1 MADFFDPRAFA
12 LGMVALVNPCG
23 FALLP
28 AYLGFFL
35 GLDDDE
41 DGSES
46 RVVALNRA
54 QIVGLSMSVGFL
66 VVFGLLGLVFAGLG
80 TTIQQNPWISTVI
93 GVALVVLGISM
104 FFGFQPLL
112 KLPKL
117 EKGTGSRSATSMF
130 LFGVSYAIA
139 SLSCTI
145 GLFLS
150 AIGTS
155 ASGLSFVDRL
165 GAFISYGLGMG
176 LLATALTLAVAF
188 GKRGI
193 VTKFRQLLPKINF
206 ISAIMLV
213 AVGVYVAL
221 YGIWAT
227 QVLSVRGPDDF
238 DTKVTPWINT
248 IVTNA
253 EEFQISLSNR
263 IGDNTTVLGWSFV
276 IVNLALIVA
285 GFLARRSE
293 RARKVSST
301 EPTPV

>member
-1 MADFFDPRAFA
+1 MDLFDPRAFA

-35 GLDDDE
+35 GLDDDD

-46 RVVALNRA
+46 RIVALNRA

-66 VVFGLLGLVFAGLG
+66 IVFGLLGLVFAGLG
-80 TTIQQNPWISTVI
+80 STIQQNPWISTVI
-93 GVALVVLGISM
+93 GVLLVLLGIAM

-117 EKGTGSRSATSMF
+117 EKGTGSRSMVSMF

-155 ASGLSFVDRL
+155 ASGNSFGTRL
-165 GAFISYGLGMG
+165 GAFVSYGLGMG

-193 VTKFRQLLPKINF
+193 VNRFRQLLPKINL
-206 ISAIMLV
+206 ISAVVLV
-213 AVGVYVAL
+213 IVGVYVAL
-221 YGIWAT
+221 YGIWST
-227 QVLSVRGPDDF
+227 QILDDP
-238 DTKVTPWINT
+238 TTVTPWIDS

-253 EEFQISLSNR
+253 EEFQVSVSSW
-263 IGDNTTVLGWSFV
+263 IGDRTTVLGWSFV
-276 IVNLALIVA
+276 IINVGLIIA
-285 GFLARRSE
+285 GFLARRNE
-293 RARKVSST
+293 RSQ
-301 EPTPV
+301 TPVSA